1 MDSPDTRSRGSYPTT
16 IVRRKPYWQWVA
28 LAVLAVL
35 LAMLAHTLVVND
47 RFGWAVVGE
56 FFFSEQILLGLQRTL
71 WLTVL
76 AMLIGVVLGTALA
89 VARMSS
95 NKVLSQTANAYIWF
109 FRGTPLLIQ
118 LIFWY
123 NLSALYPELSLGIP
137 FGPEFVSG
145 ETNALV
151 SVYVAAVLGL
161 GMNEAAYMAE
171 IIRGALLAVDFSQT
185 EAAHAL
191 GMTGSMTFRRIV
203 FPQAVK
209 ILLPPTANQTIG
221 MLKYTSLVSVLA
233 LPELL
238 YSAQLIYSQNFQ
250 TIPLLIV
257 VALWYL
263 IVTTVLTFFQYLLE
277 KRYGRGDARRRAGG
291 GRPSRP
297 RRTRPAPPPLPDEQV
312 ASLPAAEVPR

>member
-1 MDSPDTRSRGSYPTT
+1 MDGSAAASPASYPTT
-16 IVRRKPYWQWVA
+16 IVRRPPYGQWVA
-28 LAVLAVL
+28 VAGLAVL

-47 RFGWAVVGE
+47 RFGWPVVAE
-56 FFFSEQILLGLQRTL
+56 FFFSDQILEGLWRTL
-71 WLTVL
+71 WLTAL

-95 NKVLSQTANAYIWF
+95 NPVLSQTAGAYIWF

-118 LIFWY
+118 LVFWY
-123 NLSALYPELSLGIP
+123 NLAALYPRLSLGIP
-137 FGPEFVSG
+137 FGPEFVTAD
-145 ETNALV
+145 TNALV

-161 GMNEAAYMAE
+161 GLNEAAYMSE
-171 IIRGALLAVDFSQT
+171 IIRSALLSVDYGQT

-191 GMTGSMTFRRIV
+191 GMTGMLTFRRVV
-203 FPQAVK
+203 FPQAIK

-263 IVTTVLTFFQYLLE
+263 VVTTVLTYFQFLLE
-277 KRYGRGDARRRAGG
+277 KKYGRGDTRRP
-291 GRPSRP
+291 GRQGTPFLP
-297 RRTRPAPPPLPDEQV
+297 RRKRRDESLLPTDV
-312 ASLPAAEVPR
+312 AASQPTAEVQR

>member
-1 MDSPDTRSRGSYPTT
+1 MDNPGIHSRGSYPTT
-16 IVRRKPYWQWVA
+16 VVKRRPYGQWVA
-28 LAVLAVL
+28 IGVLLVL
-35 LAMLAHTLVVND
+35 LAMLCHTLVVND
-47 RFGWAVVGE
+47 RFGWPVVAE
-56 FFFSEQILLGLQRTL
+56 FFFSEQILQGLRTTL

-95 NKVLSQTANAYIWF
+95 NRVLSQTANGYIWF

-118 LIFWY
+118 LVFWY
-123 NLSALYPELSLGIP
+123 NLAALYPEMSLGIP

-161 GMNEAAYMAE
+161 GLNEAAYMSE
-171 IIRGALLAVDFSQT
+171 IIRGALLAVDFNQT

-191 GMTGSMTFRRIV
+191 GMTGSLTFRRIV

-277 KRYGRGDARRRAGG
+277 KRYGRGDVRRRATGE
-291 GRPSRP
+291 PSRL
-297 RRTRPAPPPLPDEQV
+297 RRARKAPDPPLDEH
-312 ASLPAAEVPR
+312 LAAPTAVEAQR

>member
-1 MDSPDTRSRGSYPTT
+1 MENPDTLSRGSYPTT
-16 IVRRKPYWQWVA
+16 IVRRRPYLQWVA
-28 LAVLAVL
+28 LGVLAVL
-35 LAMLAHTLVVND
+35 LAMLGHTLVVND
-47 RFGWAVVGE
+47 RFGWPVVAD
-56 FFFSEQILLGLQRTL
+56 FFFSEQILQGLQRTL

-95 NKVLSQTANAYIWF
+95 NLVLSQTANAYIWF

-118 LIFWY
+118 LVFWY
-123 NLSALYPELSLGIP
+123 NLSALYPQLSLGIP
-137 FGPEFVSG
+137 FGPEFASA

-161 GMNEAAYMAE
+161 GLNEAAYMSE
-171 IIRGALLAVDFSQT
+171 IIRGALLAVDFNQT

-191 GMTGSMTFRRIV
+191 GMTGSLTFRRIV

-277 KRYGRGDARRRAGG
+277 KRYGRGDVRRRATGE
-291 GRPSRP
+291 PSRLRRARKAPDP
-297 RRTRPAPPPLPDEQV
+297 RLDEQLAAPPAVEAQ
-312 ASLPAAEVPR
+312 R

>member
-1 MDSPDTRSRGSYPTT
+1 MHGSDAPSATPYPTT
-16 IVRRKPYWQWVA
+16 IVRRLPYGQWLAV
-28 LAVLAVL
+28 AVLAVL
-35 LAMLAHTLVVND
+35 LAMLAHTLLVND

-56 FFFSEQILLGLQRTL
+56 FFFSDQILQGLWRTL
-71 WLTVL
+71 WLTAL

-89 VARMSS
+89 VARMST
-95 NKVLSQTANAYIWF
+95 NPVLSQTAGAYIWF

-118 LIFWY
+118 LVFWY
-123 NLSALYPELSLGIP
+123 NLAALYPKLSLGIP
-137 FGPEFVSG
+137 FGPEFVTA

-151 SVYVAAVLGL
+151 TVYVAAVLGL
-161 GMNEAAYMAE
+161 GLNEAAYMAE
-171 IIRGALLAVDFSQT
+171 IIRSALLSVDYGQT

-191 GMTGSMTFRRIV
+191 GMTGMLTFRRVV

-263 IVTTVLTFFQYLLE
+263 VVTTVLTYVQYLLE
-277 KRYGRGDARRRAGG
+277 KKYGRGDTRRPARKEATFLPHWRRRDK
-291 GRPSRP
+291 SL
-297 RRTRPAPPPLPDEQV
+297 LPTDV
-312 ASLPAAEVPR
+312 AASQPTAEAQR

>member
-1 MDSPDTRSRGSYPTT
+1 MERADTYSRGSYPTT
-16 IVRRKPYWQWVA
+16 IVRRRPYWQWVA
-28 LAVLAVL
+28 LGVLAVL
-35 LAMLAHTLVVND
+35 LAMLVHTLLTND
-47 RFGWAVVGE
+47 RFGWPVVAD
-56 FFFSEQILLGLQRTL
+56 FFFSQQIVQGLQRTL
-71 WLTVL
+71 WLTAL
-76 AMLIGVVLGTALA
+76 AMLIGLALGTALA

-95 NKVLSQTANAYIWF
+95 NRVLSQTANAYIWF

-123 NLSALYPELSLGIP
+123 NLAALYPELSLGIP
-137 FGPEFVSG
+137 FGPEFASW
-145 ETNALV
+145 ETNALI

-161 GMNEAAYMAE
+161 GLNEAAYMSE
-171 IIRGALLAVDFSQT
+171 IIRGALMAVDFNQT

-191 GMTGSMTFRRIV
+191 GMTGTQTFRRIV

-263 IVTTVLTFFQYLLE
+263 IVTTILTFFQYLLE
-277 KRYGRGDARRRAGG
+277 KRYGRGDVRRRATGG
-291 GRPSRP
+291 PSRLRRNRQEPGP
-297 RRTRPAPPPLPDEQV
+297 RPDEQL
-312 ASLPAAEVPR
+312 AARPAMEAQR

>member
-1 MDSPDTRSRGSYPTT
+1 MDGSNAPSPASYPTT
-16 IVRRKPYWQWVA
+16 IVRRLPYGQWVA
-28 LAVLAVL
+28 VAVLAVL

-47 RFGWAVVGE
+47 RFGWDVVGD
-56 FFFSEQILLGLQRTL
+56 FFFSDQILLGLWRTL
-71 WLTVL
+71 WLTGV

-95 NKVLSQTANAYIWF
+95 NLVLSQTAGAYIWF

-123 NLSALYPELSLGIP
+123 SLAALYPKLSLGIP
-137 FGPEFVSG
+137 FGPEFVTA
-145 ETNALV
+145 ETNVLV
-151 SVYVAAVLGL
+151 SVYVAAILGL
-161 GMNEAAYMAE
+161 GLNEAAYMSE
-171 IIRGALLAVDFSQT
+171 IIRGALLAVDYGQT

-191 GMTGSMTFRRIV
+191 GMTGMLTFRRVV

-209 ILLPPTANQTIG
+209 ILLPPTANQAIG
-221 MLKYTSLVSVLA
+221 MLKHTSLVSVLA

-263 IVTTVLTFFQYLLE
+263 VVTTILTYGQYLLE
-277 KRYGRGDARRRAGG
+277 KKYGRGDTRRPARQNTPFLPRRRRRSESLLPTDVAA
-291 GRPSRP
+291 SRP
-297 RRTRPAPPPLPDEQV
+297 V
-312 ASLPAAEVPR
+312 AEAQR